1 MQQYDYSMLLGRMKE
16 RGFTQAK
23 LAKALGI
30 SECSVN
36 LSLNN
41 KRNFRQDEILKM
53 TEVLEIPSKKLED
66 YFFTHKL

>member
-16 RGFTQAK
+16 RGFTQEK

-36 LSLNN
+36 FSLNN

-53 TEVLEIPSKKLED
+53 TEVLEIPGKKLED